1 VTNISSRE
9 AGIDVVGEVRA
20 GRPLLL
26 LLLLLLLLPPP
37 TRRRRRKKRCDHACY
52 PIRVVATEVGKR
64 AQCLGCKEFGPE
76 GEDTQAARRALLL
89 SA

>member
-9 AGIDVVGEVRA
+9 EGIDVVGEVRA

-26 LLLLLLLLPPP
+26 LLLLLPPP
-37 TRRRRRKKRCDHACY
+37 TRRRKKRCDHACY
-52 PIRVVATEVGKR
+52 PIRVVATEGGKR

>member
-1 VTNISSRE
+1 MANSSNRE
-9 AGIDVVGEVRA
+9 AGLDVVVGEVRA
-20 GRPLLL
+20 GRPLP
-26 LLLLLLLLPPP
+26 PPP
-37 TRRRRRKKRCDHACY
+37 TTRRKERCDHACY
-52 PIRVVATEVGKR
+52 PIRVVATQRGKR